1 VPVDGSISRWTS
13 APEPRSVAPDHRH
26 CGVGAAFLGQ
36 AEQIAKSAG
45 LDEVRL
51 FTNETMTENLAYDPT
66 KGYTE
71 SHRSIDRG
79 YRRVWFVK
87 HLDPDK

>member
-1 VPVDGSISRWTS
+1 VPATVVLPASGSRH
-13 APEPRSVAPDHRH
+13 PGEHPCVAPDHQH

-87 HLDPDK
+87 TP

>member
-1 VPVDGSISRWTS
+1 MAALADGPQ
-13 APEPRSVAPDHRH
+13 PEPRSVAPDYQH

-79 YRRVWFVK
+79 YQRVWFVK
-87 HLDPDK
+87 TP